1 MKKVIALLIIS
12 LSIGVAA
19 KAQKRRRAP
28 SRNTGQPAD
37 STNNKPRIL
46 GSTIIITTKN
56 GDRITGELL
65 DLTAYSARIK
75 ADNLESSIALDTVAS
90 ISFDRAVVVAPAA
103 QSIGSVRPDF
113 AREAE
118 PLLGIFQTLAAS
130 LKPGVDYTEYGRQ
143 LSELRRA
150 SDRLV
155 TKYSATENPA
165 EAHSVSLLAG
175 AMTDYTWARTVWTLK
190 FGRSSDGTVS
200 ETESPIVADSLTL
213 YPDLRTASAAGT
225 RISAEKLISGLWG
238 KAAEK
243 IARVRTL
250 IGPAR

>member
-1 MKKVIALLIIS
+1 MKTTIALLIIS
-12 LSIGVAA
+12 LSVGVSA

-28 SRNTGQPAD
+28 SRSNSQPAD

-46 GSTIIITTKN
+46 GSTIVITTKN

-90 ISFDRAVVVAPAA
+90 ITFGGAPAAGPAA
-103 QSIGSVRPDF
+103 QSIGPVRADF

-118 PLLGIFQTLAAS
+118 PVLGIFQTLSAS

-165 EAHSVSLLAG
+165 EAHVVSLLAG

-190 FGRSSDGTVS
+190 FGRSSDGTIS
-200 ETESPIVADSLTL
+200 ETESPIVADSLAL
-213 YPDLRTASAAGT
+213 YPELRAASAAGT
-225 RISAEKLISGLWG
+225 RISADKLISGLWG

-243 IARVRTL
+243 LARARMLIA
-250 IGPAR
+250 PAR

>member
-1 MKKVIALLIIS
+1 MKTTIALLIIS
-12 LSIGVAA
+12 LCVGISAQ
-19 KAQKRRRAP
+19 AQKRRRAP
-28 SRNTGQPAD
+28 SRTNSQPAE

-46 GSTIIITTKN
+46 GSTIVIITKN

-90 ISFDRAVVVAPAA
+90 ISFDRAPVAAPA
-103 QSIGSVRPDF
+103 QSIGYVRADF
-113 AREAE
+113 ARDTE
-118 PLLGIFQTLAAS
+118 PVLNISQTLSAS

-155 TKYSATENPA
+155 AKYSATENTA
-165 EAHSVSLLAG
+165 EAHAVSLVAG

-190 FGRSSDGTVS
+190 FGRSSDGTIA
-200 ETESPIVADSLTL
+200 ETDSPIVADSLTL
-213 YPDLRTASAAGT
+213 YPDLRVASAAGT
-225 RISAEKLISGLWG
+225 KISADKLISGLWG

-243 IARVRTL
+243 IARARTL
-250 IGPAR
+250 IAPAR